1 MNALV
6 GTGLSAVLLLTTLA
20 VASEAQTSGST
31 AAPRIIFV
39 CEHGAAKSVIAA
51 AYFNKTRRSVGSRPG
66 DLSRRESASRTLCV
80 GAQRPERGWID
91 IAFGKAGPDHI
102 R

>member
-51 AYFNKTRRSVGSRPG
+51 AYFNKTRRSVGSPTGRPIAARVRKPNS
-66 DLSRRESASRTLCV
+66 LCRRS
-80 GAQRPERGWID
+80 
-91 IAFGKAGPDHI
+91 KA
-102 R
+102 